1 MTGVLNEDLCTF
13 MTVSRSL
20 LLIMRNVSYKSY
32 RENQETHFVFSN
44 CFTKIVQFMRM
55 WKIWYSQTDHRWQYN
70 AGQKRCDLY
79 VGWQGKIQTHTQR
92 CLILIA
98 FPRRQWLGERVSV
111 LRYTFIICR
120 VFEIAA
126 AAVICNRIMRIYRKL
141 MENLTTLNI

>member
-55 WKIWYSQTDHRWQYN
+55 
-70 AGQKRCDLY
+70 
-79 VGWQGKIQTHTQR
+79 
-92 CLILIA
+92 
-98 FPRRQWLGERVSV
+98 
-111 LRYTFIICR
+111 
-120 VFEIAA
+120 
-126 AAVICNRIMRIYRKL
+126 
-141 MENLTTLNI
+141 